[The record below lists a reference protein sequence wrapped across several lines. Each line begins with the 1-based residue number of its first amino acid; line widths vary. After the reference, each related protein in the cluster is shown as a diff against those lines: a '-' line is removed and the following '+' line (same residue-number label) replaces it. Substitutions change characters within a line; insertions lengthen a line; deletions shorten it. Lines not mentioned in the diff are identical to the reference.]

1 MLRSTIAAAAASTF
15 LALCAPA
22 AASPAPATV
31 PALGSYLAAHGSTV
45 AQEFS
50 DQRRYHR
57 HRHHHHRYHRHRYRH
72 CWNQRMRVRTPIGAF
87 TYRTV
92 RRCAWRYR

>member
-1 MLRSTIAAAAASTF
+1 MLRSTIAAAAAATF

-22 AASPAPATV
+22 AASPVPTTV
-31 PALGSYLAAHGSTV
+31 PALTADLAAH
-45 AQEFS
+45 EFS
-50 DQRRYHR
+50 DQRRY
-57 HRHHHHRYHRHRYRH
+57 RYQRHRYRH
-72 CWNQRMRVRTPIGAF
+72 CWNQRVRVRTPIGAF

>member
-1 MLRSTIAAAAASTF
+1 MLRSTIAAAAATTF

-22 AASPAPATV
+22 AASPVPATATV
-31 PALGSYLAAHGSTV
+31 PALGAYLDGH
-45 AQEFS
+45 EFS
-50 DQRRYHR
+50 DQRRYYR
-57 HRHHHHRYHRHRYRH
+57 HRSHRHRYRH
-72 CWNQRMRVRTPIGAF
+72 CWNDRVRVRTPIGAF

>member
-1 MLRSTIAAAAASTF
+1 MFRSTIAAAAATF

-22 AASPAPATV
+22 AASPVPATV
-31 PALGSYLAAHGSTV
+31 PALGAHLAAH
-45 AQEFS
+45 EFS
-50 DQRRYHR
+50 DQRRHYRHRSHQHR
-57 HRHHHHRYHRHRYRH
+57 HRH
-72 CWNQRMRVRTPIGAF
+72 CWNQRVRVRTPIDAF